1 MDYPIR
7 KSPFIMP
14 HSPCKLMN
22 KILET
27 YDILKNIPYIFFSR
41 HEQTCFN
48 AIEITKEN
56 PAKEKKNG
64 KEKTTSVGYLVTD
77 VANINLVFSKLIFF
91 YFFFNFLYMGFT
103 VRCYSVLFGV
113 VFFRTCVS

>member
-56 PAKEKKNG
+56 PAKEKKWKG
-64 KEKTTSVGYLVTD
+64 KNHICRIFSHRCGEYQFGFFQT
-77 VANINLVFSKLIFF
+77 NVF
-91 YFFFNFLYMGFT
+91 
-103 VRCYSVLFGV
+103 
-113 VFFRTCVS
+113 